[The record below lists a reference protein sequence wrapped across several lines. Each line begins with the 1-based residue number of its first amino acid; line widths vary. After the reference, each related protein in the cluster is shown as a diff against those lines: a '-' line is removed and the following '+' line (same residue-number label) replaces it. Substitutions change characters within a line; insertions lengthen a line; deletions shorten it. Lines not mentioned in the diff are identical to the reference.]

1 MWVMAAT
8 SSIVAVQGSEGRA
21 AWCTMIKDKVGMAR
35 RSLPPSH
42 KYVDVVLLNGD
53 HVQIAAE
60 GKARGQDLF
69 NKLCSLLD
77 LKEPHFFGLAVA
89 KDGELQ
95 FIDPQKR
102 LSKYGPRGWRTDGS
116 HCWKFMWSKGLDK
129 KGAPLLTLYF
139 RVQFYVEHGG
149 LIRDRVSRQHY
160 FWQLRQNVTQSFLG
174 PPQEEA
180 FFVLAALA
188 LQADMGNFSTE
199 KHKGQYF
206 QPSKY
211 FPQWVIA
218 KRGEDYIT
226 RHMPSMHK
234 EHQAMATTEAQTEY
248 IKQAIKLED
257 VAMHIY
263 RVKKKKKENP
273 ASILLGVC
281 QRGIQ
286 VYQISDAEQ
295 NLQFSYSW
303 NGLGR
308 LKFKRKRIELQPDGA
323 PSFRKLVYYTDSY
336 NRSKYLLEL
345 MKGTHQFHLRMK
357 PRLDQIKKMEA
368 QADKRKYRES
378 YIYST
383 ELEWENGVTVELSSF
398 EAFAKQF
405 TGNSLVRRKCGN
417 SQSSKGSSN
426 TSGICSDLKPKLSD
440 GEASEKLSEKP
451 DEEQKSANHKGS
463 EQDTLDHKTAEDP
476 TTKPEEGDKADHV
489 VEVSAEVLQSLP
501 RTIPPEH
508 ESRKNVLHVR
518 DMDHIQHYML
528 TPVES
533 SILLEE
539 TADKPEEPVTKRD
552 LTPYTTILLPELDCS
567 SEETNSA
574 LQEDSSPTSPQHTAD
589 KDDTAKQDVPS
600 QAQLSGTEESLQRTP
615 PPFMESPPPNPLVS
629 TLSSDD
635 RELITNTPPISDM
648 QPVFFS
654 LTHSPSPVNSVSPTT
669 QLTSPEKR
677 HSCTMNSS
685 FLVDIKSSPV
695 DNSELSYQTA
705 FTDLSGLGAGDSN
718 GGKETWTSPY
728 SIRV

>member
-1 MWVMAAT
+1 MAWSVCAK
-8 SSIVAVQGSEGRA
+8 SFPCRRGYRQEGSEGRA

-42 KYVDVVLLNGD
+42 KYVDVVLLNGE

-89 KDGELQ
+89 KDGEFQ

-102 LSKYGPRGWRTDGS
+102 LSKYGPRGWRTDSS
-116 HCWKFMWSKGLDK
+116 HGLDK

-160 FWQLRQNVTQSFLG
+160 YWQLRQNVTQSFLG

-188 LQADMGNFSTE
+188 LQADMGNFSTD

-357 PRLDQIKKMEA
+357 PRLDQIRKMEA

-405 TGNSLVRRKCGN
+405 TGNSLGRRKRGT

-451 DEEQKSANHKGS
+451 EEDHKSANHKS
-463 EQDTLDHKTAEDP
+463 AKQDTRDHKTAEHP
-476 TTKPEEGDKADHV
+476 TTKPDEEGDRADNV

-501 RTIPPEH
+501 QTIPSEH
-508 ESRKNVLHVR
+508 EPRKNVLHVR

-539 TADKPEEPVTKRD
+539 TAEKPEEPATKRD

-567 SEETNSA
+567 SEETSSA
-574 LQEDSSPTSPQHTAD
+574 RLQEDSSPSSPQHTAD
-589 KDDTAKQDVPS
+589 KDDTAQRDVPS
-600 QAQLSGTEESLQRTP
+600 QAEMSGTVDSLQQNP
-615 PPFMESPPPNPLVS
+615 PANPRVS

-635 RELITNTPPISDM
+635 REVTTNTPPLSDM

-654 LTHSPSPVNSVSPTT
+654 PTHSPSPVSANT

-685 FLVDIKSSPV
+685 FLVDIKSSPS
-695 DNSELSYQTA
+695 DSSGLYQTA
-705 FTDLSGLGAGDSN
+705 FTDLSQLSASDSN

>member
-1 MWVMAAT
+1 MLETRRAT
-8 SSIVAVQGSEGRA
+8 NCRSGSEGRA
-21 AWCTMIKDKVGMAR
+21 AWCTMIKDKVTMAR

-42 KYVDVVLLNGD
+42 KYVDVVLLNGE

-89 KDGELQ
+89 KDGEFQ

-102 LSKYGPRGWRTDGS
+102 LSKYGPRGWRTDSS
-116 HCWKFMWSKGLDK
+116 HGLDK

-160 FWQLRQNVTQSFLG
+160 YWQLRQNVTQSFLG
-174 PPQEEA
+174 PLQEEA

-273 ASILLGVC
+273 ASTLLGVC

-286 VYQISDAEQ
+286 VYQISDDEQ

-357 PRLDQIKKMEA
+357 PRLDQIRKMEA

-405 TGNSLVRRKCGN
+405 TGNSLVRRKRGT

-451 DEEQKSANHKGS
+451 DEEQKSANHKS
-463 EQDTLDHKTAEDP
+463 AEQDTLDHKSSEDP
-476 TTKPEEGDKADHV
+476 TTQPEDRDRADHV

-501 RTIPPEH
+501 QTIPQEH
-508 ESRKNVLHVR
+508 EPRKNVLHVR

-539 TADKPEEPVTKRD
+539 AAEKPHEEPVTTRD

-567 SEETNSA
+567 SEEIQTSSA
-574 LQEDSSPTSPQHTAD
+574 HIQKNSSPASSQHMTD
-589 KDDTAKQDVPS
+589 KKDTAETEVHS
-600 QAQLSGTEESLQRTP
+600 QAQMLDTDESLQETP
-615 PPFMESPPPNPLVS
+615 PPFMDSPPPNPMVS
-629 TLSSDD
+629 MLSSDN
-635 RELITNTPPISDM
+635 REVITNTPPISDM

-654 LTHSPSPVNSVSPTT
+654 PTHSPLPINSVSPDT

-685 FLVDIKSSPV
+685 FLVDIKASPV
-695 DNSELSYQTA
+695 DSSDLLYQTA
-705 FTDLSGLGAGDSN
+705 FTDLSELGSGDSD
-718 GGKETWTSPY
+718 GGQKSWTSPY

>member
-1 MWVMAAT
+1 
-8 SSIVAVQGSEGRA
+8 
-21 AWCTMIKDKVGMAR
+21 MIKDKVGMAR

-42 KYVDVVLLNGD
+42 KYVDVVLLNGE

-89 KDGELQ
+89 KDGEFQ

-102 LSKYGPRGWRTDGS
+102 LSKYGPRGWRTDSS
-116 HCWKFMWSKGLDK
+116 HGLDK

-160 FWQLRQNVTQSFLG
+160 YWQLRQNVTQSFLG

-188 LQADMGNFSTE
+188 LQADMGNFSTD

-357 PRLDQIKKMEA
+357 PRLDQIRKMEA

-405 TGNSLVRRKCGN
+405 TGNSLGRRKRGT

-451 DEEQKSANHKGS
+451 EEDHKSANHKS
-463 EQDTLDHKTAEDP
+463 AKQDTRDHKTAEHP
-476 TTKPEEGDKADHV
+476 TTKPDEEGDRADNV

-501 RTIPPEH
+501 QTIPSEH
-508 ESRKNVLHVR
+508 EPRKNVLHVR

-539 TADKPEEPVTKRD
+539 TAEKPEEPATKRD

-567 SEETNSA
+567 SEETSSA
-574 LQEDSSPTSPQHTAD
+574 RLQEDSSPSSPQHTAD
-589 KDDTAKQDVPS
+589 KDDTAQRDVPS
-600 QAQLSGTEESLQRTP
+600 QAEMSGTVDSLQQNP
-615 PPFMESPPPNPLVS
+615 PANPRVS

-635 RELITNTPPISDM
+635 REVTTNTPPLSDM

-654 LTHSPSPVNSVSPTT
+654 PTHSPSPVSANT

-685 FLVDIKSSPV
+685 FLVDIKSSPS
-695 DNSELSYQTA
+695 DSSGLYQTA
-705 FTDLSGLGAGDSN
+705 FTDLSQLSASDSN